1 MRNKT
6 GQNLKHILVRNLAQN
21 LPQNLARFF
30 VPKSFASKPFALKI
44 FAKTKTQI
52 ECILIV
58 QFLAKAFLPAKY
70 FWQIFKQIFRQTFG
84 QNFKRNL
91 KRVFRWCFKRDN
103 FKQCFKPC
111 FWQNLSLAPKMSK
124 GIFIALIFGTFA
136 FGAFPSLAQA
146 APTTIP
152 SVNLSLSAP
161 DTPAQLVTSLNVVVV
176 LTLLILA
183 PSLVLVMTSFMRLA
197 IVFSFLRTALGTQQ
211 SPPTQI
217 LISLAL
223 VLTFFIMEPVGKEA
237 WEKGVKPYI
246 DEKIS
251 YDVAFERAS
260 EPFKNF
266 MLKNTR
272 EKDLALFYRIRSLPN
287 PQTTADVPLTI
298 AIPAFMIS
306 ELKTAFMIG
315 FLLYLPFLVIDMV
328 VSSILMAMGMMM
340 VPPVM
345 ISLPF
350 KVLVFVLVD
359 GFNLLIG
366 SLVQGFK

>member
-1 MRNKT
+1 M
-6 GQNLKHILVRNLAQN
+6 GQNLKYILMRNLA
-21 LPQNLARFF
+21 
-30 VPKSFASKPFALKI
+30 KSFASASFVSKFFAPKI
-44 FAKTKTQI
+44 FAKTK
-52 ECILIV
+52 ILLAR
-58 QFLAKAFLPAKY
+58 FLPKTFLPAKCL
-70 FWQIFKQIFRQTFG
+70 WQVFKQIFRQTFG
-84 QNFKRNL
+84 QNFKHNL
-91 KRVFRWCFKRDN
+91 KRYFKWQN
-103 FKQCFKPC
+103 FKQCFKWC
-111 FWQNLSLAPKMSK
+111 FWQNLRIPR

-136 FGAFPSLAQA
+136 FGAFPSLAEA